1 VKTVG
6 APIAAFNGPNCC
18 IMKSPPNTL
27 KYTMTASR
35 NKIFNGLFSL
45 RINLISKNRISKYNP
60 AITKAPTNVYVFI
73 NISQK
78 NHINILPHYKVS
90 IPVKTGGFFSDKL
103 SSKTCTSRASNF
115 KEGASLK
122 IVNLSPSSSS
132 SASSSFLWSFRI

>member
-1 VKTVG
+1 
-6 APIAAFNGPNCC
+6 
-18 IMKSPPNTL
+18 MKSPPNTL
-27 KYTMTASR
+27 KYTMTDSR

-73 NISQK
+73 NIRQK

-90 IPVKTGGFFSDKL
+90 IPVKTGGFLSDKL
-103 SSKTCTSRASNF
+103 LSKTCTSRASNF

-122 IVNLSPSSSS
+122 IVNLSSSSSS
-132 SASSSFLWSFRI
+132 SASSSFL